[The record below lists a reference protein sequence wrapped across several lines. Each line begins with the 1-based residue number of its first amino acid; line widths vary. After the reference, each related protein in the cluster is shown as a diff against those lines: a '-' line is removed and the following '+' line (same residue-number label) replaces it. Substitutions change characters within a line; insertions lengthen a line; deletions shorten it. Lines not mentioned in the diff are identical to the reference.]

1 MSDRQVEKKDEE
13 REQEK
18 EEEGEENEEE
28 GEKKEEGGETKKVER
43 GQSKPVGN
51 SNGIEAAADLL
62 DDDIIIPH
70 DQLQKVDREGRNR
83 NRKTPRLV
91 QDNHL
96 MDKHFRLKKQK
107 MMVREAYEE
116 QWQGR
121 QHFCCVL
128 L

>member
-1 MSDRQVEKKDEE
+1 MSGRQVEKKDEE

-51 SNGIEAAADLL
+51 SNGIDAAADLL

-70 DQLQKVDREGRNR
+70 DQLQKLDREGRNG
-83 NRKTPRLV
+83 NRTRRV
-91 QDNHL
+91 EDNYL
-96 MDKHFRLKKQK
+96 MDKHHRLKKEK
-107 MMVREAYEE
+107 LMVREAYEE
-116 QWQGR
+116 HRQGR

>member
-28 GEKKEEGGETKKVER
+28 GEKKEEGGEKKKVER
-43 GQSKPVGN
+43 GQLKPVG
-51 SNGIEAAADLL
+51 IDAAADLP
-62 DDDIIIPH
+62 DDDITIQH
-70 DQLQKVDREGRNR
+70 DQLQKDDREGRNR
-83 NRKTPRLV
+83 NRKTPRRV

-107 MMVREAYEE
+107 MMAREAYEE
-116 QWQGR
+116 QRQGR

>member
-43 GQSKPVGN
+43 GQSKPVG
-51 SNGIEAAADLL
+51 IDAAAGLL

-70 DQLQKVDREGRNR
+70 DQLQKVDREGRNG
-83 NRKTPRLV
+83 NRTRRV
-91 QDNHL
+91 EDNYL
-96 MDKHFRLKKQK
+96 MDKHHRLKKEK
-107 MMVREAYEE
+107 LMVREAYEE
-116 QWQGR
+116 HRQGR

>member
-18 EEEGEENEEE
+18 EEE

-43 GQSKPVGN
+43 GQSKPVG
-51 SNGIEAAADLL
+51 IDAAADLL

-70 DQLQKVDREGRNR
+70 DQLQKLDREGRNG
-83 NRKTPRLV
+83 NRTRRV
-91 QDNHL
+91 EDNYL
-96 MDKHFRLKKQK
+96 MDKHHRLKKEK
-107 MMVREAYEE
+107 LMVREAYEE
-116 QWQGR
+116 HRQGR
-121 QHFCCVL
+121 QHSCCVL